1 MAQLRIGTSGWT
13 YAHWR
18 GVFYPRGV
26 AQRKWLEYYATH
38 FDTVEINATFYRL
51 PAESTFLGWHD
62 RTPAGFLF
70 AVKASRIITHL
81 KRLKDA
87 REPVAV
93 LLGRARRLGDRLG
106 PVLIQTPPGLE
117 ADLPRLHG
125 FLQVLP
131 SDLHYAFEFR
141 HQSWFNEEVYTALSE
156 RAAAVVRV
164 TSRDYPEPPL
174 TAPFTYAR
182 MHGDED
188 SPKYSP
194 ETLSRWAANV
204 VTWLGEGQDV
214 FVYFNNDIHGYAIE
228 DARALARMV
237 ER

>member
-1 MAQLRIGTSGWT
+1 MPQLRIGTSGWT

-26 AQRKWLEYYATH
+26 PQTRWLEYYAAH
-38 FDTVEINATFYRL
+38 FDTLEINATFYRL
-51 PAESTFLGWHD
+51 PAESTFRGWHA
-62 RTPAGFLF
+62 RTPEGFLF

-81 KRLKDA
+81 KRLRDA
-87 REPVAV
+87 KEAVEV
-93 LLGRARRLGDRLG
+93 LLGRARLLEDRLG
-106 PVLIQTPPGLE
+106 PVLIQTPPDLA
-117 ADLPRLHG
+117 ADLPRLRD
-125 FLQVLP
+125 FVDLLP
-131 SDLHYAFEFR
+131 PDLHYAFEFR
-141 HQSWFNEEVYTALSE
+141 HLSWFNDEVYTALAE

-164 TSRDYPEPPL
+164 TSSYYPEPPL
-174 TAPFTYAR
+174 TAPFTYVR

-188 SPKYSP
+188 SPKYLQA
-194 ETLSRWAANV
+194 TLSRWAGKV

-214 FVYFNNDIHGYAIE
+214 FIYFNNDIHGYAIE